1 MTTTTECFK
10 LQASLRGVALLLRP
24 LLFCQINS
32 IALKAAGLMNQAQAT
47 ILFSLNWHPS
57 GELATEDLETVL
69 NALVGSGD
77 LSKE

>member
-1 MTTTTECFK
+1 M
-10 LQASLRGVALLLRP
+10 LLRP

-69 NALVGSGD
+69 KALVGSGD